1 MTVAQRVRLSAAAT
15 IRPSDPTARA
25 LTWATFATSFGT
37 GLFYAISALLFTRG
51 IGLAPT
57 TVGYGLAAAG
67 AVGVFSSFG
76 AGFLADRFG
85 AKRLLIMAMI
95 AQGASLC
102 LYAVVNG
109 VVGFVI
115 VACCATGVQAA
126 SRSARQSLIATSFTG
141 PSRVDVRAR
150 LRVVTNVAIGLG
162 TCSAAVALLVD
173 TAFAYRL
180 TVVCAGLLTA
190 VAVIPVFRVTQT
202 KAPPRQPDAAPRS
215 PLRDRT
221 YLAVTALGAIM
232 SMQMGLFSV
241 GVPLW
246 ITTATSA
253 PTVLVS
259 VLLVVN
265 TILVALF
272 QVRASRGTHD
282 VRAAGA
288 SVRRAGLVIAA
299 ACGLYAAAAYGQPL
313 LAAAILL
320 IAGIAHTVGE
330 LWNEAGSW
338 GLAFELAD
346 PGAPGAYQ
354 GVSQAGIAVG
364 AMLAP
369 AVVTA
374 TALQH
379 GTAGWAVLAAIFVIA
394 GVSTE
399 ILARIA
405 AGRRSAQMALLG
417 R

>member
-1 MTVAQRVRLSAAAT
+1 VTVAQRVRLSATAT

-37 GLFYAISALLFTRG
+37 GLFYSISALLFTRG
-51 IGLAPT
+51 IGLTAT

-67 AVGVFSSFG
+67 AVGVISSFG

-85 AKRLLIMAMI
+85 AKRLLMLAMV
-95 AQGASLC
+95 AQGMSLC

-126 SRSARQSLIATSFTG
+126 ARSARQSLIATSFTG

-150 LRVVTNVAIGLG
+150 LRVVTNVSIGLG
-162 TCSAAVALLVD
+162 TCLAAIALIVD

-180 TVVCAGLLTA
+180 TVVFAGLLTT
-190 VAVIPVFRVTQT
+190 VAVIPVFRVRQA
-202 KAPPRQPDAAPRS
+202 KALPRPTDAAPRS

-221 YLAVTALGAIM
+221 YLAATALIAVM
-232 SMQMGLFSV
+232 SMQMGLFSI

-246 ITTATSA
+246 ITTATAA

-282 VRAAGA
+282 VRVAGV
-288 SVRRAGLVIAA
+288 SVRRAGLIIAA

-313 LAAAILL
+313 LAAVILL
-320 IAGIAHTVGE
+320 VAGVAHTIGE

-354 GVSQAGIAVG
+354 GVSQAGVAIG
-364 AMLAP
+364 GMLAP

-379 GTAGWAVLAAIFVIA
+379 GAAGWAVLAVIFVIA

-399 ILARIA
+399 FLARVASPRA
-405 AGRRSAQMALLG
+405 ATTLP
-417 R
+417 